1 MRSLSLSLF
10 LAADL
15 FLGGFSP
22 AAGLSSPRLL
32 REEETRAEALQEAE
46 DENTLVVQ
54 ALPVLYQAIYDYCH
68 ETENGFDP
76 LIDIRNVRVVR
87 LKEHPV
93 NQKGEDVSSFFAGTR
108 TFVEFSYF
116 SNERLNGVNGDYQPL
131 SYRSIF
137 IKDDGSMGCSF
148 SNPLDQYRSQS
159 YSANYSGIVEQVT
172 DLGDAWNGLLSHQK
186 PEGFEEEAVSA
197 QGEKAEGSEEEVIS
211 AQGEKAEGSGEK
223 ATDEKV
229 EASGEK
235 APVEEV
241 KATTRIVARLEDGA
255 PLYLTTN
262 PAQPANKAEKAVV
275 EKALAALKDAWEK
288 SYKPSPDTLILQAP
302 VVQIKNVRII
312 YLKLHPQ
319 TTNGKSVDAL
329 DGIGSIVEVLTYS
342 NYYSSETT
350 PIYLTARGAFPG
362 VLVPRLGRMRALGM
376 DLYSLYTMRFFDWD
390 YSGVVTS
397 VRDFGSQF
405 NGYLLGTLG
414 EKPESKDGE
423 KSATDASEQNETNKS
438 DVETGSKEGSG
449 KEDSSQESAGKSSA
463 EAVYKQ
469 HRIKI
474 TGGKF
479 DVMDDEVL
487 IYRLHVEYTADG
499 GEAFLPFDTFQVR
512 AFQHGR
518 EREDISDFGLPEC
531 APLIQ
536 NVSPGQTVKAD
547 YLFEV
552 DDEELPIRVTV
563 RAVSEKEEILL
574 ETEMK

>member
-22 AAGLSSPRLL
+22 AVGLSSPRLL

-46 DENTLVVQ
+46 DENALVVQ

-68 ETENGFDP
+68 ETENAFDP

-116 SNERLNGVNGDYQPL
+116 SSERLNGVNGDYQPL

-159 YSANYSGIVEQVT
+159 YSVNFSGIVEQVT
-172 DLGDAWNGLLSHQK
+172 DLGDTWNGILSHQK

-197 QGEKAEGSEEEVIS
+197 QGEKAEGS
-211 AQGEKAEGSGEK
+211 GEK

-229 EASGEK
+229 EASGENAQSEKVDASGEK
-235 APVEEV
+235 AQDEEV
-241 KATTRIVARLEDGA
+241 TSTTRIVARLEDGS

-262 PAQPANKAEKAVV
+262 PALPANKAEKAVV

-288 SYKPSPDTLILQAP
+288 SYKPSPDTLIPQAP

-414 EKPESKDGE
+414 EKPE
-423 KSATDASEQNETNKS
+423 
-438 DVETGSKEGSG
+438 
-449 KEDSSQESAGKSSA
+449 
-463 EAVYKQ
+463 
-469 HRIKI
+469 
-474 TGGKF
+474 
-479 DVMDDEVL
+479 
-487 IYRLHVEYTADG
+487 
-499 GEAFLPFDTFQVR
+499 
-512 AFQHGR
+512 
-518 EREDISDFGLPEC
+518 
-531 APLIQ
+531 
-536 NVSPGQTVKAD
+536 
-547 YLFEV
+547 
-552 DDEELPIRVTV
+552 
-563 RAVSEKEEILL
+563 L
-574 ETEMK
+574 ETPCVRSRYTTSQYSFK

>member
-22 AAGLSSPRLL
+22 AAGISSPRLL
-32 REEETRAEALQEAE
+32 REEGTRAEVHQESETAPEAE
-46 DENTLVVQ
+46 DPLAAENALACQ

-76 LIDIRNVRVVR
+76 LIDIRNVRVVH

-93 NQKGEDVSSFFAGTR
+93 NRNGEDISSFFAGTR
-108 TFVEFSYF
+108 AFVEFSYF
-116 SNERLNGVNGDYQPL
+116 SSERLNGVDGDYQPL
-131 SYRSIF
+131 SYRSVF

-159 YSANYSGIVEQVT
+159 YSANYSGIVEAVT
-172 DLGDAWNGLLSHQK
+172 DLGDAWNGILSHEK
-186 PEGFEEEAVSA
+186 PEGFEEEVVSA
-197 QGEKAEGSEEEVIS
+197 QGEKT
-211 AQGEKAEGSGEK
+211 EGSGEK
-223 ATDEKV
+223 AQD
-229 EASGEK
+229 
-235 APVEEV
+235 EEV
-241 KATTRIVARLEDGA
+241 TSTTRIVARLEDGS

-262 PAQPANKAEKAVV
+262 PALPANKAEKAVV

-414 EKPESKDGE
+414 EKPESEDGE
-423 KSATDASEQNETNKS
+423 KPGTDASEQNETNKS
-438 DVETGSKEGSG
+438 DVGTDSKEGSG
-449 KEDSSQESAGKSSA
+449 KEDSSKEDASQTSA

-479 DVMDDEVL
+479 DMLDDEVL

-499 GEAFLPFDTFQVR
+499 DEAFLPFDTFQVR

-552 DDEELPIRVTV
+552 DDKELPIRVTV
-563 RAVSEKEEILL
+563 RAVSEEEEILL
-574 ETEMK
+574 ETEIKEEK

>member
-22 AAGLSSPRLL
+22 AVGLSSPRLL

-68 ETENGFDP
+68 ETENAFDP

-116 SNERLNGVNGDYQPL
+116 SSERLNGVNGDYQPL

-159 YSANYSGIVEQVT
+159 YSVNFSGIVEQVT

-197 QGEKAEGSEEEVIS
+197 QGEKAEGS
-211 AQGEKAEGSGEK
+211 GEK

-229 EASGEK
+229 EASGENAQSEKVDASGEK
-235 APVEEV
+235 AQDEEV
-241 KATTRIVARLEDGA
+241 TSTTRIVARLEDGS

-262 PAQPANKAEKAVV
+262 PALPANKAEKAVV

-288 SYKPSPDTLILQAP
+288 SYKPSPDTLIPQAP

-423 KSATDASEQNETNKS
+423 KSGTDASEQNETNKS

-479 DVMDDEVL
+479 DMLDDEVL
-487 IYRLHVEYTADG
+487 IYRLHVEYT
-499 GEAFLPFDTFQVR
+499 
-512 AFQHGR
+512 
-518 EREDISDFGLPEC
+518 
-531 APLIQ
+531 
-536 NVSPGQTVKAD
+536 
-547 YLFEV
+547 
-552 DDEELPIRVTV
+552 
-563 RAVSEKEEILL
+563 
-574 ETEMK
+574 